1 MSQKPL
7 LKSKQIW
14 NLNFGYLGLQVCLTL
29 VIANTSRILSSL
41 GANTDELAFLWL
53 VAPIS
58 GLIIQPIVGYY
69 SDKTWTRFG
78 RRIPYLFI
86 GLITT
91 AIMMLFMPNSHIISR
106 AIPPVLAGV
115 SIIFLMQG
123 ALNVAAQPYRA
134 LVGDMVNEKQSNL
147 GFSIQTFLSNVGGLL
162 GSLLPFL
169 LAMWGVSNQAV
180 GDEKIASSVIW
191 SFYIGVLLLLS
202 TGLWTCFRV
211 REYPPKEFDEYSR
224 IEPNTTEKQ
233 QIKAESKK
241 ETKTIFILLRLS
253 VVLFFSWF
261 AFYFIWVYTT
271 DGIAHTIWN
280 TADPL
285 SEDYNNAGNWFGVMT
300 GAYSIVAALFSILI
314 PKMTNKTSR
323 KKLFALSLIFGGIS
337 LISLYYITN
346 QYLLLIPMIGIGM
359 AWAMILTLPFAILS
373 NSVPPHKMGFYMGV
387 LNIAVVVPQIAA
399 GLTGNFIY
407 THIAGNEAISMMY
420 IAGISMLLGAISV
433 VFIHDKKRSSE

>member
-7 LKSKQIW
+7 LKSGQIW

-41 GANTDELAFLWL
+41 GANTDELALLWL

-58 GLIIQPIVGYY
+58 GLVVQPVVGYL

-78 RRIPYLFI
+78 RRIPYIFLGIVF
-86 GLITT
+86 T

-106 AIPPVLAGV
+106 VIPPVLAGV

-123 ALNVAAQPYRA
+123 ALNISAQPYRA

-147 GFSIQTFLSNVGGLL
+147 GFSVQTFLSNVGGLL

-169 LAMWGVSNQAV
+169 LALWGVSN
-180 GDEKIASSVIW
+180 IALGEERIAPTVIW

-211 REYPPKEFDEYSR
+211 REYPPKEFEEYNR
-224 IEPNTTEKQ
+224 IEENSTEKQ
-233 QIKAESKK
+233 QAKAEDKK

-253 VVLFFSWF
+253 VVLFFAWF

-271 DGIAHTIWN
+271 DGIANSIWGTTN
-280 TADPL
+280 AL
-285 SEDYNNAGNWFGVMT
+285 SEEYNEAGNWFGVMT

-314 PKMTNKTSR
+314 PKMTNRTSR
-323 KKLFALSLIFGGIS
+323 KNLFAITLVLGGLS

-346 QYLLLIPMIGIGM
+346 QYLLLIPMIGVGI
-359 AWAMILTLPFAILS
+359 AWAMILTVPFAILS
-373 NSVPPHKMGFYMGV
+373 NSVPASKMGFYMGV
-387 LNIAVVVPQIAA
+387 LNIAVVVPQIVA
-399 GLTGNFIY
+399 GLTGNFIF
-407 THIAGNEAISMMY
+407 THIVDSQAISMMY
-420 IAGISMLLGAISV
+420 IAGISMLLGAVSV
-433 VFIHDKKRSSE
+433 IFIKDKKRSSD

>member
-7 LKSKQIW
+7 LQPRQIW

-58 GLIIQPIVGYY
+58 GLIIQPIIGYY
-69 SDKTWTRFG
+69 SDRTWTRFG
-78 RRIPYLFI
+78 RRIPYLFL
-86 GLITT
+86 GLIIT

-106 AIPPVLAGV
+106 VVPPVLAGV

-123 ALNVAAQPYRA
+123 ALNVATQPYRA

-147 GFSIQTFLSNVGGLL
+147 GFSVQTFLSNVGGLL
-162 GSLLPFL
+162 GSVLPFL
-169 LAMWGVSNQAV
+169 LALWGVSNQAV
-180 GDEKIASSVIW
+180 GEEKIASTVIW

-202 TGLWTCFRV
+202 TGLWTCFNV
-211 REYPPKEFDEYSR
+211 REYPPKEFDEYAKV
-224 IEPNTTEKQ
+224 EPSTTEKQ

-253 VVLFFSWF
+253 VTLFFSWF

-271 DGIAHTIWN
+271 DGIAHTIWG
-280 TADPL
+280 ASDPL
-285 SEDYNNAGNWFGVMT
+285 SKEYNEAGNWFGVMT
-300 GAYSIVAALFSILI
+300 GAYSIIAALFSILI
-314 PKMTNKTSR
+314 PRITNKTTR
-323 KKLFALSLIFGGIS
+323 KELFAIALALGGIS

-373 NSVPPHKMGFYMGV
+373 NSVPAHKMGFYMGV
-387 LNIAVVVPQIAA
+387 LNIAIVVPQIVA

-407 THIAGNEAISMMY
+407 TYVVGNQAISMMY
-420 IAGISMLLGAISV
+420 IAGISMLFGALSV
-433 VFIHDKKRSSE
+433 ILIKDNKGRS